1 MRRSRSGFFGGVI
14 TGAAG
19 ALLVTGIITGGLFPQ
34 KGSFSDTEYAVV
46 QANDKLEEINKY
58 IDDKFIFDTDS
69 DTLSTAMLKG
79 YISGLGDRYSAYYT
93 EEEMEQVLQS
103 LDGGYYGIGVQ
114 VEQQED
120 GSLRI
125 VDVYSN
131 SPAKES
137 GLEAED
143 LIVGVSGIDVEDMEL
158 ETITSYIKGAEGT
171 YVELTIRRG
180 TTEFTV
186 QVERR
191 DVSKDTVHYRML
203 EDNIGY
209 LQLTSFDEVS
219 LEQLTGALLDLTGQ
233 GMTSL
238 VLDLRDNPGGLLT
251 SVVDIADIFLPKDE
265 MVLYIEEKDGTQ
277 TEYRTEN
284 DASYDGPMVVLVNE
298 NSASAAEVLS
308 GALKDYERATLIGTT
323 TFGKGIVQSYY
334 NLSDGSGLKITTAHY
349 FTPAGHDI
357 HGVGITPD
365 IEVEQEATDED
376 QTSSGSDTAGDGG
389 AGGSDTENENGEDVQ
404 LARAVEELR

>member
-69 DTLSTAMLKG
+69 DTLSTAMIKG
-79 YISGLGDRYSAYYT
+79 YISGLGDRYCAYYT

-265 MVLYIEEKDGTQ
+265 MVLYIKEKDGTQ

-308 GALKDYERATLIGTT
+308 GALKDHERVTLIGTT

-365 IEVEQEATDED
+365 IEIEQEATDGD
-376 QTSSGSDTAGDGG
+376 QTSFGSDTAGDGS
-389 AGGSDTENENGEDVQ
+389 AGGSDTENENGEDAQ

>member
-1 MRRSRSGFFGGVI
+1 MGLACRS
-14 TGAAG
+14 
-19 ALLVTGIITGGLFPQ
+19 
-34 KGSFSDTEYAVV
+34 
-46 QANDKLEEINKY
+46 
-58 IDDKFIFDTDS
+58 
-69 DTLSTAMLKG
+69 
-79 YISGLGDRYSAYYT
+79 
-93 EEEMEQVLQS
+93 
-103 LDGGYYGIGVQ
+103 
-114 VEQQED
+114 EQQED

-209 LQLTSFDEVS
+209 LKLTSFDEVS

-238 VLDLRDNPGGLLT
+238 VLDLRDNPGGLLYQCGGYRGY
-251 SVVDIADIFLPKDE
+251 LPS
-265 MVLYIEEKDGTQ
+265 Q
-277 TEYRTEN
+277 R
-284 DASYDGPMVVLVNE
+284 
-298 NSASAAEVLS
+298 
-308 GALKDYERATLIGTT
+308 
-323 TFGKGIVQSYY
+323 
-334 NLSDGSGLKITTAHY
+334 
-349 FTPAGHDI
+349 
-357 HGVGITPD
+357 
-365 IEVEQEATDED
+365 
-376 QTSSGSDTAGDGG
+376 
-389 AGGSDTENENGEDVQ
+389 
-404 LARAVEELR
+404 

>member
-19 ALLVTGIITGGLFPQ
+19 ALAGDRHYNRSCSSEGFFQRYGNTPWYRRMISW
-34 KGSFSDTEYAVV
+34 K
-46 QANDKLEEINKY
+46 KLTNTLTN
-58 IDDKFIFDTDS
+58 KFIFDTDS
-69 DTLSTAMLKG
+69 DTLSTAMIKG
-79 YISGLGDRYSAYYT
+79 YISGLGDRYSALPT

-180 TTEFTV
+180 TTEFIV

-203 EDNIGY
+203 EDDIGY

-284 DASYDGPMVVLVNE
+284 DGLRRPDGR
-298 NSASAAEVLS
+298 S
-308 GALKDYERATLIGTT
+308 GK
-323 TFGKGIVQSYY
+323 
-334 NLSDGSGLKITTAHY
+334 
-349 FTPAGHDI
+349 
-357 HGVGITPD
+357 
-365 IEVEQEATDED
+365 
-376 QTSSGSDTAGDGG
+376 
-389 AGGSDTENENGEDVQ
+389 
-404 LARAVEELR
+404 